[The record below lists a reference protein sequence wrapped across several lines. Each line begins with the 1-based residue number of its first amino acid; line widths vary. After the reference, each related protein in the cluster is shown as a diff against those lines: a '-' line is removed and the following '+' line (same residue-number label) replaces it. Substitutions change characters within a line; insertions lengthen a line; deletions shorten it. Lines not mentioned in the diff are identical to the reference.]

1 MVYFSVLVYLFVGLR
16 AVEDVS
22 SPKFQ
27 DQIVDDLILLSV
39 NLTVSNAFP
48 DIGDTEKAATSAYRE
63 DLTVI

>member
-1 MVYFSVLVYLFVGLR
+1 MVYFSVLVYLFIGLR

-48 DIGDTEKAATSAYRE
+48 DIRDTEKAATSAYRD